1 MNRALKLSLA
11 AATLAAAPAFAA
23 DSAWVAPFTIQ
34 LGAFSA
40 QASTNVRLDSD
51 RGGGIG
57 TDINLES
64 DLNLADRKTLPDL
77 EFLWRIN
84 PRHGIEGSYVR
95 LNRSGSR
102 TISGEINWGEISFPV
117 NTEVNSTFDSD
128 VWRVAYRY
136 SPIDDGRGNELAF
149 LFGAHYTTIKT
160 SLSGPG
166 GLGLSQSASVDFP
179 LPTVGVR
186 GGWRF
191 ADSWRLSGF
200 AQLLKL
206 KIGDY
211 DGGLYN
217 GAVAV
222 EWAFL
227 PQAYAG
233 LGYNYYK
240 YTLTSTKEH
249 TRGEFDFRF
258 DGPALYVAW
267 AFR

>member
-1 MNRALKLSLA
+1 MNRVLKLPLA
-11 AATLAAAPAFAA
+11 LVAIAATPAFAA
-23 DSAWVAPFTIQ
+23 DTAWVAPFTIQ
-34 LGAFSA
+34 LGAFNAS
-40 QASTNVRLDSD
+40 ASTSVRLDSD
-51 RGGGIG
+51 RGGGG
-57 TDINLES
+57 TNVSLES
-64 DLNLADRKTLPDL
+64 DLGVTDRKTLPDI

-84 PRHGIEGSYVR
+84 PRHGVEGSYVR
-95 LNRSGSR
+95 LNRSGTR
-102 TISGEINWGEISFPV
+102 TIDGEIHWGEITFPV
-117 NTEVNSTFDSD
+117 HTAVDTTFDSD

-136 SPIDDGRGNELAF
+136 SPIDEGGNELAF
-149 LFGAHYTTIKT
+149 LLGAHYTTLKT
-160 SLSGPG
+160 SLAGSSGS
-166 GLGLSQSASVDFP
+166 LSQSASVDFP
-179 LPTVGVR
+179 LPTIGVR

-200 AQLLKL
+200 AQLMKV

-217 GAVAV
+217 GALAV

-249 TRGEFDFRF
+249 ARGEFDFRF

>member
-1 MNRALKLSLA
+1 MNRALIVPLVSFA
-11 AATLAAAPAFAA
+11 AVCVPAHAA

-34 LGAFSA
+34 LGAFQA
-40 QASTNVRLDSD
+40 RASTTARLDSD
-51 RGGGIG
+51 RGGNG
-57 TDINLES
+57 TTVNLES
-64 DLNLADRKTLPDL
+64 DLNVPDNKTLPDV

-95 LNRSGSR
+95 LNRSGTR
-102 TISGEINWGEISFPV
+102 TINGTINWGEITFPV
-117 NTEVNSTFDSD
+117 NTAVDTTFDSD

-136 SPIDDGRGNELAF
+136 SPIDDGGNELAF
-149 LFGAHYTTIKT
+149 LLGAHYTTLKT
-160 SLSGPG
+160 SMSGPG

>member
-1 MNRALKLSLA
+1 MNRALKLPLLV
-11 AATLAAAPAFAA
+11 ATLAAAPAFGA
-23 DSAWVAPFTIQ
+23 DTAWVAPFTIQ

-40 QASTNVRLDSD
+40 QAHTSVRLDSD
-51 RGGGIG
+51 RGGSG
-57 TDINLES
+57 TTLDLES
-64 DLNLADRKTLPDL
+64 DLNLTERKTLPDL

-102 TISGEINWGEISFPV
+102 TITGQINWGDITFPV
-117 NTEVNSTFDSD
+117 NTAVDSTFDSD

-136 SPIDDGRGNELAF
+136 SPIDDNGNELA
-149 LFGAHYTTIKT
+149 LLLGAHYTTLKT
-160 SLSGPG
+160 SLSGPAG
-166 GLGLSQSASVDFP
+166 NLSQSASVDFP
-179 LPTVGVR
+179 LPTIGVR
-186 GGWRF
+186 AGWRF
-191 ADSWRLSGF
+191 ADTWRLTGF

-217 GAVAV
+217 GAAAV
-222 EWAFL
+222 EWSFL

-249 TRGEFDFRF
+249 ARGEFDFRF
-258 DGPALYVAW
+258 DGPTLYLAW
-267 AFR
+267 AFK

>member
-1 MNRALKLSLA
+1 MNRALAVLPLLVLA
-11 AATLAAAPAFAA
+11 ATTAVAA

-34 LGAFSA
+34 LGAFQA
-40 QASTNVRLDSD
+40 KASTTVRLDSD
-51 RGGGIG
+51 RGGNG
-57 TDINLES
+57 TTVNLES
-64 DLNLADRKTLPDL
+64 DLNLNDNKTLPDL

-84 PRHGIEGSYVR
+84 PRHGVEGSYVR
-95 LNRSGSR
+95 LNRSGTR
-102 TISGEINWGEISFPV
+102 TISGTINWGEITFPV
-117 NTEVNSTFDSD
+117 NTAVDTTFDSD

-136 SPIDDGRGNELAF
+136 SPVNDGAGNELAF
-149 LFGAHYTTIKT
+149 LLGAHYTTIKT
-160 SLSGPG
+160 SLSGPTG
-166 GLGLSQSASVDFP
+166 SLAQSASVDFP
-179 LPTVGVR
+179 LPTIGVR

-191 ADSWRLSGF
+191 ADSWRLAGY

-217 GAVAV
+217 GAAGV
-222 EWAFL
+222 EWAFM

-249 TRGEFDFRF
+249 ARGEFNFRF

-267 AFR
+267 AFH

>member
-1 MNRALKLSLA
+1 MNRALELPLLAVVLA
-11 AATLAAAPAFAA
+11 AGPAFAA
-23 DSAWVAPFTIQ
+23 DTAWVAPFTIQ

-40 QASTNVRLDSD
+40 NASTTVRLDSD
-51 RGGGIG
+51 RGNGG
-57 TDINLES
+57 TSVNLES
-64 DLNLADRKTLPDL
+64 DLGVKDNKTLPDL

-84 PRHGIEGSYVR
+84 PRHGVEGSYVR
-95 LNRSGSR
+95 LNRSGTR
-102 TISGEINWGEISFPV
+102 TITGTINWGEVTFPV
-117 NTEVNSTFDSD
+117 NTAVDTTFDSD

-136 SPIDDGRGNELAF
+136 SPIDDKGNELA
-149 LFGAHYTTIKT
+149 LLLGAHYTTIKT
-160 SLSGPG
+160 SLSGPTG
-166 GLGLSQSASVDFP
+166 NLAQSASVDFP
-179 LPTVGVR
+179 LPTIGVR

-191 ADSWRLSGF
+191 ADRWRLAGF
-200 AQLLKL
+200 AQLLKV

-217 GAVAV
+217 GAAAV
-222 EWAFL
+222 EWSFL

-249 TRGEFDFRF
+249 ARGEFDFRF

>member
-1 MNRALKLSLA
+1 MNRALSFSLA
-11 AATLAAAPAFAA
+11 LAAIAATPAFAA
-23 DSAWVAPFTIQ
+23 DSAWVAPFTLQ

-40 QASTNVRLDSD
+40 NASTTVRLDSD
-51 RGGGIG
+51 RGGSG
-57 TDINLES
+57 TSVSLES
-64 DLNLADRKTLPDL
+64 DLEVTKNKTLPDL

-95 LNRSGSR
+95 LNRSGTRS
-102 TISGEINWGEISFPV
+102 ISGEIHWGDVTFPV
-117 NTEVNSTFDSD
+117 NTAVDTTFDSD

-136 SPIDDGRGNELAF
+136 SPIDECGNELAF
-149 LFGAHYTTIKT
+149 LLGAHSTTIKT
-160 SLSGPG
+160 SMSGPSG
-166 GLGLSQSASVDFP
+166 SLAQSASLDFP
-179 LPTVGVR
+179 LPTIGVR

-191 ADSWRLSGF
+191 ADNWRLTGF
-200 AQLLKL
+200 AQLLKV

-217 GAVAV
+217 GAAAV

-240 YTLTSTKEH
+240 YTLTSTKERA
-249 TRGEFDFRF
+249 RGEFDFRF
-258 DGPALYVAW
+258 DGPTLYLAW

>member
-1 MNRALKLSLA
+1 MNRTLKLPLI

-57 TDINLES
+57 TSINLES
-64 DLNLADRKTLPDL
+64 DLNLTDRKTLPDL

-102 TISGEINWGEISFPV
+102 TITGEINWGEISFPV

-136 SPIDDGRGNELAF
+136 SPINDGAGNELA
-149 LFGAHYTTIKT
+149 LLLGAHYTTLKT
-160 SLSGPG
+160 SLSGPSG
-166 GLGLSQSASVDFP
+166 NLSQTASVDFP
-179 LPTVGVR
+179 LPTIGLR

-191 ADSWRLSGF
+191 ADNWRLTGF
-200 AQLLKL
+200 AQLLKV

-217 GAVAV
+217 GAAAV

-249 TRGEFDFRF
+249 ARGEFNFRF

>member
-1 MNRALKLSLA
+1 MNR
-11 AATLAAAPAFAA
+11 TLAIVPLLVLATTPAVAA

-34 LGAFSA
+34 LGAF
-40 QASTNVRLDSD
+40 QAHADTTVRLDSD
-51 RGGGIG
+51 RGGNG
-57 TDINLES
+57 TTINLES
-64 DLNLADRKTLPDL
+64 DLNVPDNKTLPDV

-84 PRHGIEGSYVR
+84 PRHCIEGSYVR
-95 LNRSGSR
+95 LNRSGTR
-102 TISGEINWGEISFPV
+102 TINGTINWGEITFPV
-117 NTEVNSTFDSD
+117 NTAVDTTFDSD

-136 SPIDDGRGNELAF
+136 SPIDDGGNELAF
-149 LFGAHYTTIKT
+149 LLGAHYTTLKT
-160 SLSGPG
+160 SMSGPG